1 MAGYQLSTVD
11 LSTKQNPGHNIFNM
25 FYYKTILILITI
37 SNYFFWQPQ
46 ALRNMTMINKA
57 RAYYV
62 SPSGND
68 KNEGT
73 RNSAF
78 QSIQRINSLLLKPGD
93 SILFEGDRQFVGSLK
108 INFDNSGDQFHPI
121 LISSYGKGYASIYSG
136 NESAI
141 LIHKSNWLVI
151 SKLKLTGSG
160 RKKGNTHDGILIQ
173 NSRHISADSL
183 MISGF
188 QKSGLLI
195 SSSEDI
201 SVTNIFAY
209 ENGAAGISV
218 EGTYAVKK
226 SNHNIYISHCRA
238 ENNPGDP
245 SNLTNHSGNGI
256 VVGSCSKVLIEYCT
270 ATNNGWDMPRIGNG
284 PVGIWAYEADSVII
298 QHCLSYRNKT
308 SKGAADGGGFDLDGG
323 VTNSIVQYC
332 LSYENQGAGFCIF
345 QYLYASPWHDN
356 IFRFNISVNDGNVSD
371 AGAGLYIWNSSR
383 DSNQF
388 DNSLVYNNTI
398 YNSKAA
404 AVSFS
409 ELSKRK
415 GFAFYNNIF
424 VGKDSLVKGNMG
436 DDLFIGNDWWS
447 LNKRFNIEGKTDFK
461 SWAKLTGREMISGK
475 LKGQNRNPEFKASGI
490 AGLTSAS
497 ALRRFGHYKIS
508 PKSPLRNSGINL
520 LGKFGIHTGGLDF
533 NSGIPPAEGIGASF

>member
-1 MAGYQLSTVD
+1 
-11 LSTKQNPGHNIFNM
+11 M
-25 FYYKTILILITI
+25 FYYKAILALFLINNFCFIQLHMERKTSVI
-37 SNYFFWQPQ
+37 TQS
-46 ALRNMTMINKA
+46 

-73 RNSAF
+73 RNAPF
-78 QSIQRINSLLLKPGD
+78 QTIQRINSLQLNPGD
-93 SILFEGDRQFVGSLK
+93 SILFKGDQQFTGSLK
-108 INFDNSGDQFHPI
+108 INVIGPGDELHPI
-121 LISSYGKGYASIYSG
+121 LISSYGNGSASILSG

-141 LIHKSNWLVI
+141 IIHKTSWLEI
-151 SKLKLTGSG
+151 TKLKLIGSG
-160 RKKGNTHDGILIQ
+160 RKKGNTHDGLLIQ

-188 QKSGLLI
+188 QKSGLLV

-284 PVGIWAYEADSVII
+284 PVGIWAYEADSVTI

-308 SKGAADGGGFDLDGG
+308 SVGGADGGGFDLDGG

-371 AGAGLYIWNSSR
+371 AGAGLYVWNSSR

-388 DNSLVYNNTI
+388 YNSLVYNNTI

-415 GFAFYNNIF
+415 TFSFYNNIF
-424 VGKDSLVKGNMG
+424 VGKDSLVKGSMG
-436 DDLFIGNDWWS
+436 VDIFIGNDWWS
-447 LNKRFNIEGKTDFK
+447 LNKRFNIEGKSDFK
-461 SWAKLTGREMISGK
+461 SWATQTGKEIVSGK
-475 LKGQNRNPEFKASGI
+475 IKGLNRKPEFKGSGTI
-490 AGLTSAS
+490 GLTSAS
-497 ALRRFGHYKIS
+497 GLKKFSYFKIS
-508 PKSPLRNSGINL
+508 PKSPLRNRGINL
-520 LGKFGIHTGGLDF
+520 LNLYGIDTGGLDF
-533 NSGIPPAEGIGASF
+533 SSGKPPAEGIGASF

>member
-1 MAGYQLSTVD
+1 
-11 LSTKQNPGHNIFNM
+11 M
-25 FYYKTILILITI
+25 FHFKAILTLFIINYY
-37 SNYFFWQPQ
+37 SFWQ
-46 ALRNMTMINKA
+46 LHIEKNMPVITMA

-62 SPSGND
+62 SPKGND

-73 RNSAF
+73 KNSAF
-78 QSIQRINSLLLKPGD
+78 QSIQRVNILHLNPGD
-93 SILFEGDRQFVGSLK
+93 SILFEGDQRFTGTLK
-108 INFDNSGDQFHPI
+108 IDSQNSGDQFHPI
-121 LISSYGKGYASIYSG
+121 LISSYGKGIASILGG
-136 NESAI
+136 NGSAMVI
-141 LIHKSNWLVI
+141 QKSSWLQI
-151 SKLKLTGSG
+151 NLLALFGSG
-160 RKKGNTHDGILIQ
+160 RKKGNIHDGLLIQ
-173 NSRHISADSL
+173 NSSNISANTL

-195 SSSEDI
+195 SSSSEI
-201 SVTNIFAY
+201 SLKNIFAY

-218 EGTYAVKK
+218 EGTYGIKK

-284 PVGIWAYEADSVII
+284 PVGIWAYEADSVTI

-308 SKGAADGGGFDLDGG
+308 SIGGADGGGFDLDGG

-332 LSYENQGAGFCIF
+332 LSYENQGAGYCIF

-356 IFRFNISVNDGNVSD
+356 IFRFNISINDGSVSD

-383 DSNQF
+383 DPNQF
-388 DNSLVYNNTI
+388 YNSFVYNNTI
-398 YNSKAA
+398 YNSKVA

-415 GFAFYNNIF
+415 GFRFYNNIF
-424 VGKDSLVKGNMG
+424 IGKDSLVKGYIDN
-436 DDLFIGNDWWS
+436 DTFIGNDWWS
-447 LNKRFNIEGKTDFK
+447 LSGEKGK
-461 SWAKLTGREMISGK
+461 EMISGK
-475 LKGQNRNPEFKASGI
+475 STELNVNPKFKERGMINLK
-490 AGLTSAS
+490 SAEGFES
-497 ALRRFGHYKIS
+497 YKYFKIS
-508 PKSPLRNSGINL
+508 SKSPLRNNGINL
-520 LGKFGIHTGGLDF
+520 SNQYGINNGGLDF
-533 NSGIPPAEGIGASF
+533 NSGKPPAKGIGASF